1 MFNGPGSIPSGNS
14 FSSQGRRSTL
24 SRTSIKKNIAR
35 AKLEEDYFLDT
46 IRAKG
51 FAKVSWNFAAKN
63 ITFFRI
69 KPLTSCENYA
79 QWPSQRSLLN

>member
-51 FAKVSWNFAAKN
+51 FAKVSRNFDAK
-63 ITFFRI
+63 T
-69 KPLTSCENYA
+69 LHS
-79 QWPSQRSLLN
+79 SG